1 MSDALRLPPRPNLEQ
16 YKKLARDLQEA
27 CRSSDPAAIRQ
38 WAERWRDQSSA
49 EAIERRWIKLKA
61 SNQHA
66 AQCKLAGAQF
76 FIAREHGFTS
86 WSKFAQHVEELGRAN
101 SPVSSFEAAADAIVS
116 GDITTLRQ
124 LLAEHP
130 GLVRERSTRDHR
142 STLLHYVSA
151 NGVEDFRQK
160 TPQNIVEITKLLLDA
175 GADVDAESDAYGG
188 GCTPLGLVATS
199 VHPEQAG
206 VQIALLQTLLGRGA
220 SVDRPSAGG
229 NKQTVVH
236 ACFANGQPEAAR
248 FLADLGAPLDVESAA
263 ALGRL
268 DALRSYFEQ
277 TTDQRRIQTA
287 FLYACGYGSL
297 AAAESLLDRGVD
309 IAARDGE
316 GRTGLHWASWKPHV
330 DVIRLLLER
339 GAPVDAK
346 DRSGATPLETVR
358 STLNDMAD
366 PETRERC
373 YEAIALLDSKGSRV
387 PRGPV

>member
-277 TTDQRRIQTA
+277 TTDQKRIQTA

-297 AAAESLLDRGVD
+297 AAAEFLLDRGVD

-316 GRTGLHWASWKPHV
+316 GRTGLHWASWNPHV
-330 DVIRLLLER
+330 EVIRLLLER

-346 DRSGATPLETVR
+346 DRSGATPLETVQ
-358 STLNDMAD
+358 STLNGTAD

-373 YEAIALLDSKGSRV
+373 NEAIALLDSKGSRV